1 MKLLVVGG
9 AGYIGSHMAKWLV
22 RKNHQVVVLDN
33 LSTGFRDAVLYGR
46 LVVGDLGDS
55 SLLDALF
62 AESAFDAVLHFG
74 AFSQVSESLRFP
86 ALYYRNNVAHS
97 INLLDAMVKYGVRYC
112 IFSST
117 AAVFGDAQRMPI
129 DECHP
134 LLPIN
139 PYGRSKRMVE
149 EILTDYE
156 DAYGLRWAA
165 LRYFNAAG
173 ADPEGELGE
182 RHIPE
187 THLVPI
193 VLQAASGRREIVQI
207 FGDDYDTPDGTC
219 VRDYIHVHDL
229 CSAHALALSYLVE
242 GGSSRAWNLG
252 NGKGFSVKEIIE
264 AARMVSGRNIPIQ
277 VSNRRLGDPAILVAD
292 SSQAWQ
298 QLGWRPQFADLETI
312 IAHAWDWE
320 LKMTRKSS
328 EFPSR

>member
-22 RKNHQVVVLDN
+22 RQNHQVVVLDN
-33 LSTGFRDAVLYGR
+33 FSTGFRDAVLYGR

-74 AFSQVSESLRFP
+74 AFSQVSESLRLP

-97 INLLDAMVKYGVRYC
+97 INLLDAMVKYGVRYF

-117 AAVFGDAQRMPI
+117 AAVFGDARRIPI
-129 DECHP
+129 DECQP

-139 PYGRSKRMVE
+139 PYGRSKLMVE
-149 EILTDYE
+149 EMLADYE
-156 DAYGLRWAA
+156 HAYGLRWAA

-182 RHIPE
+182 CHIPE

-252 NGKGFSVKEIIE
+252 NAKGFSVKEIIK
-264 AARMVSGRNIPIQ
+264 ATRMVSGRNIPIQ
-277 VSNRRLGDPAILVAD
+277 VSNRRPGDPAVLVAD

-298 QLGWRPQFADLETI
+298 QLGWRPQFTDLETI
-312 IAHAWDWE
+312 IAHAWNWE
-320 LKMTRKSS
+320 LKMTREISD
-328 EFPSR
+328 FPSR